1 MNIVIAL
8 LIILLVA
15 VIAFY
20 IIKILPLD
28 QQIKNIATLVVGV
41 IVLIALLYQLLP
53 LVGVHL
59 PVNP

>member
-1 MNIVIAL
+1 MNVVIAL

-20 IIKILPLD
+20 IIRILPLD
-28 QQIKNIATLVVGV
+28 AQLKNVVTVIVGV

-53 LVGVHL
+53 LVGVPLH
-59 PVNP
+59 V